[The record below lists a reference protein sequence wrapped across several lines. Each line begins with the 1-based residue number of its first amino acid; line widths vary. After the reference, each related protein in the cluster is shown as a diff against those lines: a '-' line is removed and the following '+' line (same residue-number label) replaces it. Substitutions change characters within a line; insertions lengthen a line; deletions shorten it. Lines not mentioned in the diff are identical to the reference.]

1 MMRPEISVHRRSTVR
16 SFGPPLVLAMSWLLM
31 LAAGARGAAPHV
43 DLLPATGAVDNVL
56 AGYLTDGI
64 HSAENDG
71 ASAVIIELDTP
82 GGSLDATSQIVSA
95 LLTAKIPTIVW
106 VAPPGGRAASAGTF
120 ITLAASIAVMA
131 PGTNIGAA
139 SPVDSNGQDIT
150 GTEGTKVLNDA
161 IANITSIAEAR
172 HRNVAW
178 AVSTVASARSSPATE
193 AVSVGAVDGMA
204 ATINDVLT
212 FANGRTVDIN
222 GVPTVVNVAG
232 ASVDTVGMSTFQEF
246 LHTLSDPN
254 LTFILF
260 LVGFV
265 GLIFEVVHPNLATGT
280 IGGLS
285 LILGFIGSGSLPLNV
300 AGLLL
305 LGLSVVLLFLE
316 ASVPSHGLLTI
327 AGLVCFVLGA
337 SAFYTAPGPEL
348 PAAQV
353 SWPVIAVTAAIALAF
368 AVIVV
373 RAAFRLRHM
382 KPTLVS
388 PGLSGSG
395 IGTVGQVGEV
405 RHDLSP
411 DGSIY
416 VAGEE
421 WSARSSSGRS
431 VLRGLRVRVIGQD
444 GLTLIVEPVE

>member
-1 MMRPEISVHRRSTVR
+1 
-16 SFGPPLVLAMSWLLM
+16 
-31 LAAGARGAAPHV
+31 
-43 DLLPATGAVDNVL
+43 
-56 AGYLTDGI
+56 
-64 HSAENDG
+64 
-71 ASAVIIELDTP
+71 
-82 GGSLDATSQIVSA
+82 
-95 LLTAKIPTIVW
+95 
-106 VAPPGGRAASAGTF
+106 
-120 ITLAASIAVMA
+120 
-131 PGTNIGAA
+131 
-139 SPVDSNGQDIT
+139 
-150 GTEGTKVLNDA
+150 
-161 IANITSIAEAR
+161 
-172 HRNVAW
+172 
-178 AVSTVASARSSPATE
+178 
-193 AVSVGAVDGMA
+193 
-204 ATINDVLT
+204 VLT

-222 GVPTVVNVAG
+222 GVTTVVNVAG
-232 ASVDTVGMSTFQEF
+232 ASVDTVGMSPFQEF

-265 GLIFEVVHPNLATGT
+265 GLLFEVVHPNLATGT

-285 LILGFIGSGSLPLNV
+285 LILAFIGSGSLPLNV

-305 LGLSVVLLFLE
+305 LGLSVVQLFLE

-337 SAFYTAPGPEL
+337 SAFYTAPGPDL

-353 SWPVIAVTAAIALAF
+353 SWPIIAVTAAIALAF

-373 RAAFRLRHM
+373 RAAFRLRRM

-431 VLRGLRVRVIGQD
+431 VLRGLPVRVIGQD